1 MINCPKCHTTNP
13 DGAKFCKACR
23 SPIPKTNEKIR
34 CPNGHIM
41 DPTWQKCPICQAGTA
56 DAPKEK
62 SKSHQKTLGQVEKAA
77 LQVSGGARRETKVE
91 NHILEGGS
99 VGSKKAKRKTVVIS
113 TNKSHGKDDSAPRP
127 RIVGFLITYSYDPS
141 GEYFEIRE
149 GRHVIGAGVDTDIT
163 LKGDK
168 NISSEHSILLFR
180 RGVFLMRDNLSTNG
194 TFVNGEEIRG
204 DVSLN
209 NYDKIKMGDTQF
221 TLIIIEPPN
230 ENTQ

>member
-1 MINCPKCHTTNP
+1 
-13 DGAKFCKACR
+13 
-23 SPIPKTNEKIR
+23 
-34 CPNGHIM
+34 
-41 DPTWQKCPICQAGTA
+41 
-56 DAPKEK
+56 
-62 SKSHQKTLGQVEKAA
+62 
-77 LQVSGGARRETKVE
+77 
-91 NHILEGGS
+91 
-99 VGSKKAKRKTVVIS
+99 
-113 TNKSHGKDDSAPRP
+113 
-127 RIVGFLITYSYDPS
+127 VGFLITYSNDPS

-168 NISSEHSILLFR
+168 NVSSEHSILLFR
-180 RGVFLMRDNLSTNG
+180 RGLFLIRDNLSTNG
-194 TFVNGEEIRG
+194 TFVNGEEIVG